1 MIITI
6 QLDANYNRLFTIHAQ
21 MKVRRQNKKQF
32 LRKRKVMTMQNARHS
47 ILLTL
52 NYKDNSN
59 SDHLGVLI
67 FDRTQEVREEDSEQ
81 FQNN

>member
-21 MKVRRQNKKQF
+21 MKVRRQITVPEKK
-32 LRKRKVMTMQNARHS
+32 KVMMMQNARHS

>member
-1 MIITI
+1 
-6 QLDANYNRLFTIHAQ
+6 
-21 MKVRRQNKKQF
+21 
-32 LRKRKVMTMQNARHS
+32 MTMQNARHS

-81 FQNN
+81 LERRCKIRRYLITKHRYQWVFYD

>member
-1 MIITI
+1 
-6 QLDANYNRLFTIHAQ
+6 
-21 MKVRRQNKKQF
+21 
-32 LRKRKVMTMQNARHS
+32 MTMQNARHS

-67 FDRTQEVREEDSEQ
+67 FDRTQEAREEDSEQ